1 MDSRWQDEE
10 LTAAEA
16 AVVIGEVGVRRFE
29 RESIAFNIYE
39 VAMDTGWEPEEIQE
53 RVEAFRADA
62 AKGSEPLLAASRRT
76 GPQAGRQDIAIVFF
90 ILIVVVASL
99 CPFLIWMFPAPG

>member
-1 MDSRWQDEE
+1 MDSRWQEEE

-29 RESIAFNIYE
+29 RESIPLNVFE
-39 VAMDTGWEPEEIQE
+39 VAMDTGWEPEEILE
-53 RVEAFRADA
+53 RIEAFRKDA

-76 GPQAGRQDIAIVFF
+76 SSQAGRQDKAILFAIAIV
-90 ILIVVVASL
+90 IIASL
-99 CPFLIWMFPAPG
+99 CPFLIWMIPPPG